1 MSIPF
6 TKYINIISGV
16 GGGGAVR
23 TRDLI
28 GRIFTQS
35 LLVDPNS
42 VLEFTSPDDV
52 ATLFGANSE
61 EAARARFYFAWVSP
75 SISSPRKISFAR
87 WSTAAFAPAVFGGTD
102 PKNLIA
108 LKGVTAGTLSINV
121 NGTVENISGIS
132 LATAASFADVASAVQ
147 TALNAS
153 SDPMLTTA
161 TVTYDAVAQRFIVTG
176 GTTGA
181 GSVVISGTT
190 GPTDLGT
197 LMELYVSLGAIDT
210 NGSAQQTPDAFL
222 SQSAAL
228 SDNFGSFLF
237 MPGTITL
244 DEATAVALWNKTQN
258 VKFLF
263 CLQVSAANSAAW
275 STALIST
282 GGVALTLQ
290 SPTNTEYP
298 EMCPMIIEA
307 ATDYTKRAAAPNYM
321 YKVFPG
327 LTPSVV
333 DGPLSDTYDAQRI
346 NYYGRTQTA
355 GQTIDF
361 YQRGTLC
368 GTPTDPVDQNV
379 YANESWF
386 KSAAGA
392 AFMSLLLS
400 VNQLP
405 ATLMG
410 SGRVK
415 TVLQSVVDQ
424 GLFNGV
430 IAPGKTLTTQQQLFV
445 TQQTDDPLAWH
456 QVQGLGYWMEVVIQS
471 YVTED
476 GRTEYEA
483 VYTLIYSKSDS
494 IRKIQGSHVLI

>member
-6 TKYINIISGV
+6 TKYVNIISGV

-42 VLEFTSPDDV
+42 VLEFTNPTDV
-52 ATLFGANSE
+52 ATFFGANSD
-61 EAARARFYFAWVSP
+61 EARRATFYFAWVSP

-102 PKNLIA
+102 PKNLLS
-108 LKGVTAGTLSINV
+108 LKAITAGTLSINV

-132 LATAASFADVASAVQ
+132 LATAASFADVATAVQ

-153 SDPMLTTA
+153 SDPMLTTS
-161 TVTYDAVAQRFIVTG
+161 TVAYDAVAQRFIITG
-176 GTTGA
+176 GTAGTG
-181 GSVVISGTT
+181 SIVITGTSS
-190 GPTDLGT
+190 PNDLGT
-197 LMELYVSLGAIDT
+197 LMELYVSNGAINT
-210 NGSAQQTPDAFL
+210 NGSAQLTPDAYV

-237 MPGTITL
+237 MPNSITL
-244 DEATAVALWNKTQN
+244 DQATAVALWNKTQN
-258 VKFLF
+258 VKFIF
-263 CLQVSAANSAAW
+263 CLSLTPANATAW

-290 SPTNTEYP
+290 STANTEYP
-298 EMCPMIIEA
+298 EMAPMIIEA
-307 ATDYTKRAAAPNYM
+307 ATDYTKRNAAPNYM

-333 DGPLSDTYDAQRI
+333 DGPLSDTYDAQRV
-346 NYYGRTQTA
+346 NYYGRTQTD

-368 GTPTDPVDQNV
+368 GTSTDPVDQNV

-392 AFMSLLLS
+392 AFMSLMLS
-400 VNQLP
+400 INQLP

-415 TVLQSVVDQ
+415 TVLQSVVNQ
-424 GLFNGV
+424 ALFNGV
-430 IAPGKTLTTQQQLFV
+430 IAPGKTLTVQQQLYV
-445 TQQTDDPLAWH
+445 TEQTDDALAWH
-456 QVQGLGYWMEVVIQS
+456 QVQGIGYWMDVVIQS

-476 GRTEYEA
+476 DRTEYEA

-494 IRKIQGSHVLI
+494 IRKIEGTHVLI